1 MKKLST
7 IIIAMALVLGLGQCK
22 KQETPATTDPEDGL
36 VYITVNV
43 GDNGAKHEVYP
54 NTGAYV
60 FENNDVLYVGNNG
73 HYIGTLTYNDGAFSG
88 TIDSPSTTDYLHFF
102 FVSGLGPT
110 AEELE
115 EASDPVTSF
124 NVDISDQSSKLPIL
138 SYGHSSQKYTDGT
151 ATYSCMLENK
161 CGLVKFVPSIA
172 TSRPIT
178 VSGMKTTAT
187 IDFSTGSITP
197 AETTGGIKLHSES
210 DAAKW
215 AVLLQQDAVDEAT
228 VTISGFAA
236 SASVPTIT
244 NNYYNNSGVGI
255 SMTATCPEGAING
268 LFSVSADKQVY
279 FSQGNLQYQASTKT
293 WRFAERQID
302 YVGLALNGNVYVG
315 EVQCDNALMSSTYSG
330 WIDLFGWGTS
340 GYNHGATY
348 YQPWST
354 NSGNVYYYA
363 YGLAGC
369 NLYDQ
374 TGKADWGYNAIS
386 NGGNEENSGWRTLTN
401 SEMDYVLNTRETT
414 SGIRWAKGTVNGV
427 NGVLLFPDDWSS
439 AVYAMNVVNGGNYD
453 SNIINAEDWATLLEP
468 NGVVFLPYTGGIRRG
483 TGNAESTTGA
493 YFLSTYYDNGDAW
506 QFGFN
511 STVIAVNY
519 FAWRSDG
526 RAVRLARNVQ

>member
-22 KQETPATTDPEDGL
+22 KQETSATTDPEDGL

-60 FENNDVLYVGNNG
+60 FTNGDTLYVGNNG
-73 HYIGTLTYNDGAFSG
+73 HYVGKLGYKDGTFSG
-88 TIDSPSTTDYLHFF
+88 TITSPSTEDYLHFYF
-102 FVSGLGPT
+102 LGGLTPSAAPT
-110 AEELE
+110 AGSTTDFTVSI
-115 EASDPVTSF
+115 A
-124 NVDISDQSSKLPIL
+124 DQSSKLPIL
-138 SYGHSSQKYTDGT
+138 SYGQSTQKYTDAN
-151 ATYSCMLENK
+151 ATYSTILRNK
-161 CGLVKFVPSIA
+161 CGLVKFVPA
-172 TSRPIT
+172 TPTSKPII
-178 VSGMKTTAT
+178 VGGMKTTAT
-187 IDFSTGSITP
+187 IDFATGSITP
-197 AETTGGIKLHSES
+197 AETTGGITLNSES
-210 DAAKW
+210 NATKW
-215 AVLLQQDAVDEAT
+215 AVLLEQAAVSDAT
-228 VTISGFAA
+228 VTISGFEA

-244 NNYYNNSGVGI
+244 NNYYNHSGVGI
-255 SMTATCPEGAING
+255 SMTATIPEGAING

-279 FSQGNLQYQASTKT
+279 FSQGNLQYQASTNT

-302 YVGLALNGNVYVG
+302 YVGLNSNGNVFEG
-315 EVQCDNALMSSTYSG
+315 GVQCDNALMSSTYSG

-340 GYNHGATY
+340 GYPHRANF

-354 NSGNVYYYA
+354 SSGNVYYYA

-374 TGKADWGYNAIS
+374 TGKADWGYNPIS

-401 SEMDYVLNTRETT
+401 SEMDYVLNTRVTA
-414 SGIRWAKGTVNGV
+414 SGIRWAKGTINGV

-439 AVYAMNVVNGGNYD
+439 AIYAMNVVNGGNYD
-453 SNIINAEDWATLLEP
+453 SNIINADDWATLLEP

-493 YFLSTYYDNGDAW
+493 YFLSTYYNNGDAW

-511 STVIAVNY
+511 STAISVNY
-519 FAWRSDG
+519 SAWTSDG